1 MHAPFVR
8 LLAIPAVT
16 LLAACSGSK
25 AASAAAAPAP
35 KAAAA
40 AAVPAAPKMF
50 RYAPSASQYRFT
62 SAAKGSQSMMGQS
75 QDFETSAMRLVS
87 ITVAQATGDTL
98 SLGIVLD
105 SVSIVGPMGMAPP
118 GMDKLN
124 GAKFSAKVSPT
135 GMVYSVSGPSETDLP
150 MAAALTDEMGRTL
163 PRIKANLVAG
173 ATWTDTV
180 SDKPKQN
187 GMSLDR
193 QIISHFTVVGDS
205 TVGGEAAWKITR
217 ESTTSASGAG
227 APQGQNVVLESTG
240 TGKSTILIS
249 KRGVLLGGE
258 SEEQSVA
265 KVTMTANSM
274 EIGIKSTTTTKV
286 LKVK

>member
-1 MHAPFVR
+1 MRVSLIQLVAV
-8 LLAIPAVT
+8 PAVAI
-16 LLAACSGSK
+16 LAACGGSNV
-25 AASAAAAPAP
+25 AGTAAAPAP
-35 KAAAA
+35 KT
-40 AAVPAAPKMF
+40 AAVAPAAPKTF
-50 RYAPSASQYRFT
+50 EYAPSASQYRFT
-62 SAAKGSQSMMGQS
+62 STVKGSQSMMGQT
-75 QDFETSAMRLVS
+75 QDYETSAMRLVS
-87 ITVAQATGDTL
+87 ITVARATGDTM
-98 SLGIVLD
+98 SLGVVLD
-105 SVSIVGPMGMAPP
+105 SISIVGPMGMAPP
-118 GMDKLN
+118 GIDKLA

-135 GMVYSVSGPSETDLP
+135 GKVYSATGPSEAELP
-150 MAAALTDEMGRTL
+150 LAAAMTDDMGRTL

-173 ATWTDTV
+173 ASWTDTL

-193 QIISHFTVVGDS
+193 QIISHFMVVGDS

-217 ESTTSASGAG
+217 ESTTSATGAG

-265 KVTMTANSM
+265 KVTMTGNSM

>member
-1 MHAPFVR
+1 
-8 LLAIPAVT
+8 
-16 LLAACSGSK
+16 
-25 AASAAAAPAP
+25 
-35 KAAAA
+35 
-40 AAVPAAPKMF
+40 
-50 RYAPSASQYRFT
+50 
-62 SAAKGSQSMMGQS
+62 
-75 QDFETSAMRLVS
+75 
-87 ITVAQATGDTL
+87 
-98 SLGIVLD
+98 
-105 SVSIVGPMGMAPP
+105 MGMTPP
-118 GMDKLN
+118 GIEKMN

-135 GMVYSVSGPSETDLP
+135 GRVYSTSGPSETELP
-150 MAAALTDEMGRTL
+150 LAAAMTDEMGRTL
-163 PRIKANLVAG
+163 PRIKVNLAPG
-173 ATWTDTV
+173 ASWTDTL

-217 ESTTSASGAG
+217 ESTTSASGSG
-227 APQGQNVVLESTG
+227 APQGQNVVIESTG
-240 TGKSTILIS
+240 TGKGMILIS

-258 SEEQSVA
+258 SEEQSLG

>member
-1 MHAPFVR
+1 MRAPFVQ
-8 LLAIPAVT
+8 LLVLPALTV
-16 LLAACSGSK
+16 LAACGGSN
-25 AASAAAAPAP
+25 AASSAAAPAP
-35 KAAAA
+35 KAP
-40 AAVPAAPKMF
+40 AVASAAPKAF
-50 RYAPSASQYRFT
+50 EYAPSTSQYRFT
-62 SAAKGSQSMMGQS
+62 SATKGQQSMMDQS

-87 ITVAQATGDTL
+87 ITVARATGDTM

-105 SVSIVGPMGMAPP
+105 SVSVLGPMGIAQA
-118 GMDKLN
+118 GTDKLA

-135 GMVYSVSGPSETDLP
+135 GKVYSASGPSEAELP

-163 PRIKANLVAG
+163 PRIKVNLALG
-173 ATWTDTV
+173 AIWTDTL

-193 QIISHFTVVGDS
+193 QIISRFTVAGDS

-217 ESTTSASGAG
+217 ESTTSATGTGA
-227 APQGQNVVLESTG
+227 AQGQTVVIESTG
-240 TGKSTILIS
+240 TGKGVILIS

-265 KVTMTANSM
+265 KVTVTANSM
-274 EIGIKSTTTTKV
+274 EIGIKSTTATKV